1 MAMDVLRTMTPNFRT
16 AEEGQAQLDE
26 SFACP
31 YCRAVSDLG
40 DMMSVSVSPVLIG
53 DGVLGPNEARRFL
66 ARKFTK
72 NGLAIDAAG
81 GVCTAWACPHC
92 HMAVP
97 RSLLTTKQI
106 ILSVVGAAGAG
117 KSVFLASSMWTCRQV
132 LSREFKM
139 SFTDLDP
146 LTNRWLNASEEKLF
160 FQTDLTAL
168 QQIEKTDLTS
178 PTVCRSVNLNG
189 TSVLLPLPSFFS
201 VRARGAK
208 RASSLVVYDSAGE
221 HFRAGADV
229 ASSAVTLNMLSAD
242 MLYFMFDPSADVRL
256 ASLVDGGSGTAAN
269 SSQRQDVILAE
280 MAARIRRHMGQVGEA
295 RQKRPLIFGVSKAD
309 LLRKYIPLEGA
320 MYREGALDMGAVRR
334 VSEATENFLMDVVP
348 EMVAA
353 AHDLAE
359 EVWFLPV
366 SALGHNPIKEGVRPC
381 DIHPVWPELP
391 IVLTLAKKGL
401 IPTID

>member
-1 MAMDVLRTMTPNFRT
+1 MATDSLRTMIPNFRT
-16 AEEGQAQLDE
+16 AEEGQTQLNE

-40 DMMSVSVSPVLIG
+40 DMMSVSVSPVLMG
-53 DGVLGPNEARRFL
+53 DAVLGPNEARRFL
-66 ARKFTK
+66 ARQFTK

-97 RSLLTTKQI
+97 RQLLTTEQI
-106 ILSVVGAAGAG
+106 VLSVVGAAGAG
-117 KSVFLASSMWTCRQV
+117 KSVFLASSMWACRHV

-146 LTNRWLNASEEKLF
+146 QTNRWLNASEEKLF
-160 FQTDLTAL
+160 FQTDATAL
-168 QQIEKTDLTS
+168 QQIEKTDLVS

-189 TSVLLPLPSFFS
+189 TSVLLPLPSFFA
-201 VRARGAK
+201 VRSREAARS
-208 RASSLVVYDSAGE
+208 SSLVIYDSAGE
-221 HFRAGADV
+221 HFRAGADT
-229 ASSAVTLNMLSAD
+229 ASSAVTLNMVAAD

-256 ASLVDGGSGTAAN
+256 ASLIDGGHGTAAN
-269 SSQRQDVILAE
+269 SAQRQDVILAE
-280 MAARIRRHMGQVGEA
+280 MAARIRRHMGNAGAA

-309 LLRKYIPLEGA
+309 LLKKYLPLEGT
-320 MYREGALDMGAVRR
+320 MYRESALDVGAVQK
-334 VSEATENFLMDVVP
+334 VSKATEDFLMDVVP

-366 SALGHNPIKEGVRPC
+366 SALGHNPMKEGVRPC

-391 IVLTLAKKGL
+391 IILTLAKKGL
-401 IPTID
+401 IPTIQ